1 MKRNMNVYGGVIF
14 SQKVLLA
21 LVEKGMNRE
30 EAYRVVQGSAHQAW
44 NTEGGN
50 FEELVRA
57 DAQVQALLS
66 AEEIDQCFDPQ
77 QHLTNLAEI
86 YSRLDI

>member
-30 EAYRVVQGSAHQAW
+30 EAYRVVQSSAHQAW
-44 NTEGGN
+44 NQEGGD
-50 FEELVRA
+50 FEKLVRN
-57 DAQVQALLS
+57 DAQVTALLS
-66 AEEIDQCFDPQ
+66 PEEISQCFDPQ
-77 QHLTNLAEI
+77 QHLSNLAEI